1 MSPEQDERLRNELSL
16 LEAMYPAQVGY
27 VEKGSEVKYSSD
39 AGYFQLRLPDG
50 YLVNELP
57 EVISAGRAR
66 TDLRGQ
72 LKQHVQACSTGEEII
87 DSVIA
92 AFNELAESCAQT
104 SDQSELA
111 NGKSSSAKSGD
122 LGKATIVVWLH
133 HLLNTNK
140 RKQALS
146 LPLSEVSG
154 LTKPGYPGVLIY
166 SGPAKAVHE
175 HVGELKQLDWAAFQV
190 RLESDDEWT
199 FTHGS
204 GVKEVE
210 SMKDLV
216 AEVGEKRELFM
227 EAMRMK

>member
-1 MSPEQDERLRNELSL
+1 MSPEQVERLRDELSL
-16 LEAMYPAQVGY
+16 LEAMYPAQVIY

-39 AGYFQLRLPDG
+39 AGYFQLRLPEG
-50 YLVNELP
+50 YLANELP
-57 EVISAGRAR
+57 EVISARSAR

-72 LKQHVQACSTGEEII
+72 LKQHVQACSLGEEII
-87 DSVIA
+87 DSVIT

-104 SDQSELA
+104 HDQT
-111 NGKSSSAKSGD
+111 NQGD
-122 LGKATIVVWLH
+122 LGKATVVVWLH

-146 LPLSEVSG
+146 PPSPEVSG

-166 SGPAKAVHE
+166 SGPVRAVHE
-175 HVGELKQLDWAAFQV
+175 HVSELKQLNWAAFQV

-204 GVKEVE
+204 GAKEVE

-216 AEVGEKRELFM
+216 AEVGDKREMFM